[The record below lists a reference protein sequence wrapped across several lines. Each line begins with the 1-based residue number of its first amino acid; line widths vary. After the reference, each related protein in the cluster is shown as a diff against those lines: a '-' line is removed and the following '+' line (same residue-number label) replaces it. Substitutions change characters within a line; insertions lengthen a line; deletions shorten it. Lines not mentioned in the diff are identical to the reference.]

1 MCVYVCVDMKVCGS
15 QYGEYGRYRYFL
27 ESLMSKEIMKK
38 KKKNRKLGS
47 RGIKLNR
54 SVSAIF
60 H

>member
-1 MCVYVCVDMKVCGS
+1 MVPGM
-15 QYGEYGRYRYFL
+15 ENGRYRYFL

-38 KKKNRKLGS
+38 KKKNNRKLGS
-47 RGIKLNR
+47 RGMKLNR